1 MARWY
6 PLVVMALLLL
16 LPDGIAEGQRRTTG
30 GAQRRTAASS
40 PAPRGSSRTDREARN
55 LFEAGQHAFDSG
67 NYERALDY
75 FERAYALTQRS
86 GFLYNIATTSDRMR
100 ADARALEAYRAFL
113 AAEPDTERRA
123 EVEARIAF
131 IEGLLRPPPPP
142 PPEPEPVPA
151 PVEVVAPPEPVT
163 PPIATPEPQPAGG
176 VHPAGVVTMVGAGL
190 LFASFGVFG
199 GLSFAEDQALAGR
212 CGRNAGATCEPSE
225 VRDLELFNTVADV
238 SWIAGSVT
246 AAIGLVLLLALPPE
260 REASGEAQL
269 ALAPWMG
276 ADGAGVVGV
285 GRW

>member
-40 PAPRGSSRTDREARN
+40 PAPRGSSRIDREARN

-75 FERAYALTQRS
+75 FERAYSLTQRS

-142 PPEPEPVPA
+142 EPEPVPA
-151 PVEVVAPPEPVT
+151 PVEVVAPPEPVA

-199 GLSFAEDQALAGR
+199 GLSLAEDQALAGR
-212 CGRNAGATCEPSE
+212 CGRNVGATCEPSE
-225 VRDLELFNTVADV
+225 VRDLALFNTVADV

-260 REASGEAQL
+260 REASGEAQV

>member
-1 MARWY
+1 MVMV
-6 PLVVMALLLL
+6 LVLL
-16 LPDGIAEGQRRTTG
+16 LPNGIAAAQRRTAG
-30 GAQRRTAASS
+30 GAQERRTAASS
-40 PAPRGSSRTDREARN
+40 PSSRGSSRMDREARN
-55 LFEAGQHAFDSG
+55 LFEAGQHAFDTG

-123 EVEARIAF
+123 EVEARIVF

-142 PPEPEPVPA
+142 EPVPEPT
-151 PVEVVAPPEPVT
+151 PVEAAPPPEPVSPPIVVT
-163 PPIATPEPQPAGG
+163 PPEPAGG
-176 VHPAGVVTMVGAGL
+176 VHPAGVVTLVTAGL
-190 LFASFGVFG
+190 LFASFGVFA
-199 GLSFAEDQALAGR
+199 GLSFDEDQVLAGR
-212 CGRNAGATCEPSE
+212 CGRNAGAACEPSE
-225 VRDLELFNTVADV
+225 LRDLELFNTVADV

-260 REASGEAQL
+260 RASVDESEL
-269 ALAPWMG
+269 ALAPWIG
-276 ADGAGVVGV
+276 TDGAGVMGG